1 MSQTLSKCDFQK
13 PSVTDAMACHV
24 KHPKSRGPP
33 SWGSTDLSNLCL
45 RYLSNVWIMN
55 QIFLT
60 AHHCPDFEACLCRG
74 SCWAARSR
82 RSFSWVASSS
92 PRVSMSLELKW
103 EMSQFDGRD
112 NIAGTDIVCFMVEL
126 IQLLSRLLKKDNNA
140 NSWLTTNI
148 LNKLNGSLATTE
160 TCFSYHQKQK
170 LKEDLGLARA
180 TLVSIINT
188 SSLVVR
194 VVLLWSVSNVSVE
207 FLLVVLLVI

>member
-1 MSQTLSKCDFQK
+1 MWFSEALSHWCYGMPRQASEESRSSKLRFHRSLKPLSQIFIKCLNHE
-13 PSVTDAMACHV
+13 S
-24 KHPKSRGPP
+24 
-33 SWGSTDLSNLCL
+33 DLSYSASLSWFWGLFVSRKLLSCEIQTILLMSCFLLPPCL
-45 RYLSNVWIMN
+45 N
-55 QIFLT
+55 
-60 AHHCPDFEACLCRG
+60 
-74 SCWAARSR
+74 
-82 RSFSWVASSS
+82 
-92 PRVSMSLELKW
+92 VSMSLELKW

-188 SSLVVR
+188 SSVVVL
-194 VVLLWSVSNVSVE
+194 VVLLWSVSNVSVQ
-207 FLLVVLLVI
+207 FLLVVLLVV